1 MNLRSIVGLTPETR
15 VRKRSSSLACG
26 RSLRRYS
33 CDVRVAR
40 SDPPLQDQNVS
51 IYADDEVSRSWTPVK
66 IRLHGRAGSH
76 TGSAGL
82 FDKTT
87 APLWP
92 RESPRYSARSGAE

>member
-1 MNLRSIVGLTPETR
+1 MATVVGQGVCFDGLKVGVKGSLISRMNLRSIAGLTPETR

-51 IYADDEVSRSWTPVK
+51 IYADYEVSRSWTPVQV
-66 IRLHGRAGSH
+66 RLLEEQGV
-76 TGSAGL
+76 TQ
-82 FDKTT
+82 
-87 APLWP
+87 
-92 RESPRYSARSGAE
+92 